1 MFMDFKETYSE
12 VYLKSGCLLQDNPL
26 GRRHISQM
34 RQPRLHNIFLDFFFF
49 FLLLFSSPF
58 SLSLSLRV

>member
-49 FLLLFSSPF
+49 FPSSLFFPF
-58 SLSLSLRV
+58 LSLSFS